1 MYYAPY
7 KRVYLIDFLAVTP
20 KPGSVLHNKN
30 ERVGRPKILIC
41 SRCLVYVKIL
51 CSKYHFSEGELSGT
65 SYSTK
70 STPPSCRPTTSPV
83 VKLFSRRFSK
93 RETPGRFLSAR
104 REGAYTRFF
113 FFLVLKTSRHLK
125 MLTNVLWG
133 KKIKG
138 R

>member
-70 STPPSCRPTTSPV
+70 STPPSCRPSTSPV

-113 FFLVLKTSRHLK
+113 FLLSSKNEPSFK
-125 MLTNVLWG
+125 NVDERFVG
-133 KKIKG
+133 KKN
-138 R
+138 